1 MATVNVDDT
10 DTQLNEAISSLNFR
24 SSKRIDL
31 LKEQDLA
38 IKCLLKEKDVLAVLP
53 TGFGKSLVFQ
63 VFAVVKSLDS
73 ASWNGC
79 VLVICPLK
87 SIIADQIEEASSL
100 GLTAVQL
107 ESLDMFENLPRL
119 PDTLFALAEAVCAD
133 GFRDALKKRQ
143 DIHLV
148 VVDESHTIE
157 TWAGER

>member
-1 MATVNVDDT
+1 M
-10 DTQLNEAISSLNFR
+10 
-24 SSKRIDL
+24 KG
-31 LKEQDLA
+31 
-38 IKCLLKEKDVLAVLP
+38 LLKEKDVLAVLP

-87 SIIADQIEEASSL
+87 STIADQTEKASSL
-100 GLTAVQL
+100 GLTAVEP
-107 ESLDMFENLPRL
+107 ESPDMFETLPLL
-119 PDTLFALAEAVCAD
+119 PGILFALAEAVCAD